1 MSQMEID
8 RVVSQMRVL
17 RAQVNGP
24 SAQSIRPGE
33 LGALLPGP
41 AGVGGASATG
51 ATNAMSFASVLRNGL
66 ERINEAQA
74 QSSASQR
81 AFERGDPGI
90 DLPQVMIDMQKAS
103 IAFRGAVE
111 VRNRMISAYQ
121 EIMNM
126 PV

>member
-8 RVVSQMRVL
+8 RVVSQIRAL
-17 RAQVNGP
+17 RAQVGGP
-24 SAQSIRPGE
+24 MAQVVRPEG
-33 LGALLPGP
+33 L
-41 AGVGGASATG
+41 GGAVSTPGG
-51 ATNAMSFASVLRNGL
+51 AGGADSSISFASVLRSGL
-66 ERINEAQA
+66 ERVNEAQQ
-74 QSSASQR
+74 QSGASQR
-81 AFERGDPGI
+81 AFERGDPGV

>member
-1 MSQMEID
+1 
-8 RVVSQMRVL
+8 MRVL

-24 SAQSIRPGE
+24 SAQSVRPGE

-81 AFERGDPGI
+81 AFERGDPGM

>member
-81 AFERGDPGI
+81 AFERGDPGL

>member
-8 RVVSQMRVL
+8 RVVSQIRAL
-17 RAQVNGP
+17 RSQVGGP
-24 SAQSIRPGE
+24 MEQVVR
-33 LGALLPGP
+33 P
-41 AGVGGASATG
+41 AGLGGAVSSTGAASGATG
-51 ATNAMSFASVLRNGL
+51 ASSSISFASVLRSGID
-66 ERINEAQA
+66 RVNEAQQ
-74 QSSASQR
+74 QSGASQR
-81 AFERGDPGI
+81 AFERGDPGV

>member
-1 MSQMEID
+1 MSQLEID
-8 RVVSQMRVL
+8 RVVSQMRAL
-17 RAQVNGP
+17 RVHVNGP
-24 SAQSIRPGE
+24 SSQAVRPGD

-41 AGVGGASATG
+41 AAIGGSSATG
-51 ATNAMSFASVLRNGL
+51 ATNAVSFASVLRNGL

-81 AFERGDPGI
+81 AFERGDPGM

>member
-8 RVVSQMRVL
+8 RVVSQIRAL
-17 RAQVNGP
+17 RAQVGGP
-24 SAQSIRPGE
+24 MAQVVRPEG
-33 LGALLPGP
+33 LGGAVSGPG
-41 AGVGGASATG
+41 GVGAPGAGSSI
-51 ATNAMSFASVLRNGL
+51 SFASVLRSGI
-66 ERINEAQA
+66 ERVNEAQQ
-74 QSSASQR
+74 QSGASQR
-81 AFERGDPGI
+81 AFERGDPGV

-111 VRNRMISAYQ
+111 VRNRMIAAYQ

>member
-8 RVVSQMRVL
+8 RVVSQMRAL

-41 AGVGGASATG
+41 AGVGGASATS

-81 AFERGDPGI
+81 AFERGDPGM

>member
-1 MSQMEID
+1 
-8 RVVSQMRVL
+8 
-17 RAQVNGP
+17 
-24 SAQSIRPGE
+24 
-33 LGALLPGP
+33 
-41 AGVGGASATG
+41 
-51 ATNAMSFASVLRNGL
+51 MSFASVLRNGL

-81 AFERGDPGI
+81 AFERGDPGM

>member
-8 RVVSQMRVL
+8 RVVTQMRAL
-17 RAQVNGP
+17 RAQVSGP
-24 SAQSIRPGE
+24 LAQAVRPGDI
-33 LGALLPGP
+33 GALPPGP
-41 AGVGGASATG
+41 VGIGGNSGPGASSAV
-51 ATNAMSFASVLRNGL
+51 SFASVLRNGL

-74 QSSASQR
+74 KSGASQR
-81 AFERGDPGI
+81 AFERGDPGM

>member
-41 AGVGGASATG
+41 AGVGGASATS

-81 AFERGDPGI
+81 AFERGDPGM

>member
-8 RVVSQMRVL
+8 RVVSQIRAI
-17 RAQVNGP
+17 RAQVGGP
-24 SAQSIRPGE
+24 MAQGVRPAG
-33 LGALLPGP
+33 LRGVAPGP
-41 AGVGGASATG
+41 GGVAPTGSTASV
-51 ATNAMSFASVLRNGL
+51 SFASVLRNGL
-66 ERINEAQA
+66 ERVNEMQA

-81 AFERGDPGI
+81 AFERGDPGV
-90 DLPQVMIDMQKAS
+90 DLPQVMLEMQKAS
-103 IAFRGAVE
+103 VAFRGAVE

>member
-1 MSQMEID
+1 MSQMDID
-8 RVVSQMRVL
+8 RVVSQMRAL

-41 AGVGGASATG
+41 AGVGGASATS

-81 AFERGDPGI
+81 AFERGDPGM

>member
-1 MSQMEID
+1 M
-8 RVVSQMRVL
+8 
-17 RAQVNGP
+17 
-24 SAQSIRPGE
+24 
-33 LGALLPGP
+33 
-41 AGVGGASATG
+41 
-51 ATNAMSFASVLRNGL
+51 LRNGL

-81 AFERGDPGI
+81 AFERGDPGM

>member
-1 MSQMEID
+1 
-8 RVVSQMRVL
+8 V
-17 RAQVNGP
+17 
-24 SAQSIRPGE
+24 
-33 LGALLPGP
+33 
-41 AGVGGASATG
+41 
-51 ATNAMSFASVLRNGL
+51 SFASVLRNGL
-66 ERINEAQA
+66 ERINDTQA

-81 AFERGDPGI
+81 AFERGDPGM

>member
-8 RVVSQMRVL
+8 RVVSQMRAL

-33 LGALLPGP
+33 LGALLPGT

-81 AFERGDPGI
+81 AFERGDPGM

>member
-8 RVVSQMRVL
+8 RVVSQIRAL
-17 RAQVNGP
+17 RAQVGGPMAQVVRPEGLGGAVNGP
-24 SAQSIRPGE
+24 
-33 LGALLPGP
+33 
-41 AGVGGASATG
+41 GGATG
-51 ATNAMSFASVLRNGL
+51 ASSSISFASVLRSGL
-66 ERINEAQA
+66 ERVNEAQQ
-74 QSSASQR
+74 QSGASQR
-81 AFERGDPGI
+81 AFERGDPGV

-111 VRNRMISAYQ
+111 VRNRMIAAYQ

>member
-74 QSSASQR
+74 RSSASQR
-81 AFERGDPGI
+81 AFERGDPGM